1 MEIIC
6 GKVKKP
12 EHQAKELT
20 QLCQWSWNHH
30 KQVLGV
36 AQGSATA
43 ELGAAPTLPLWELV
57 VEGKA
62 IGAASQVNVD
72 NHMRGAVLRLKAGTP
87 WSKPAASHPHLP

>member
-1 MEIIC
+1 M
-6 GKVKKP
+6 
-12 EHQAKELT
+12 
-20 QLCQWSWNHH
+20 
-30 KQVLGV
+30 

-62 IGAASQVNVD
+62 MGAASQVKVD

-87 WSKPAASHPHLP
+87 